1 MGRAWVL
8 GDGVST
14 DAIMPGRFNLTTD
27 PQALARACLC
37 EARPDFGGGV
47 QPGDVLVA
55 GRNFGCGSS
64 REHAPVSIR
73 ETGVAA
79 VVAASFARIFA
90 RNAVNIG
97 LPVIR
102 CPEAATAIR
111 DGDDVDV
118 DIRRG
123 TVTVNGRTF
132 TGKRHQRWHCA
143 SQRQVASSSWCARRG
158 GRRSRRRARER
169 GVPGVPRTGPARR
182 ADSGRRGGAVPGLR
196 RRPRGDRAATAR
208 SRPCTSR
215 GGGLG

>member
-37 EARPDFGGGV
+37 EARPDFAAAV
-47 QPGDVLVA
+47 QPGDVIVA

-73 ETGVAA
+73 ANGVVA
-79 VVAASFARIFA
+79 VVAVSFARIFA

-102 CPEAATAIR
+102 CPDAVAVTG
-111 DGDDVDV
+111 DGDDVEVDV
-118 DIRRG
+118 HSG
-123 TVTVNGRTF
+123 TVTVNG
-132 TGKRHQRWHCA
+132 QRFVGEA
-143 SQRQVASSSWCARRG
+143 PSALA
-158 GRRSRRRARER
+158 
-169 GVPGVPRTGPARR
+169 
-182 ADSGRRGGAVPGLR
+182 LR
-196 RRPRGDRAATAR
+196 IAEA
-208 SRPCTSR
+208 
-215 GGGLG
+215 GGLVELVRTQGWAALEEAHA